1 MPYLTITNIFF
12 QKSGHL
18 KGCNSCT
25 QKSSRMDSVYLY
37 IINIMQQ
44 FKIKYTFPCSH
55 YAHKIFEITQIIG
68 ELY

>member
-1 MPYLTITNIFF
+1 
-12 QKSGHL
+12 
-18 KGCNSCT
+18 
-25 QKSSRMDSVYLY
+25 
-37 IINIMQQ
+37 MQQ